1 MVKLCGKSIALSLN
15 LIFQSIVNVIPCHKK
30 DSKNFIRN
38 YRPISLLPIFSKV
51 FERLTYN
58 SLYSYFVQNK
68 SFTEVQSGFMLGYS
82 CVSQLLS
89 ITQEIY
95 KRFYHNPTVDVRGVF
110 LDISKAFDK
119 VCHDGLIFKLQTY
132 GIDSKLLKLLKSY
145 LKDRQQWVL
154 LNEETF

>member
-1 MVKLCGKSIALSLN
+1 
-15 LIFQSIVNVIPCHKK
+15 
-30 DSKNFIRN
+30 
-38 YRPISLLPIFSKV
+38 
-51 FERLTYN
+51 
-58 SLYSYFVQNK
+58 
-68 SFTEVQSGFMLGYS
+68 MLGYS